1 MFSET
6 IALTDIHGSTDMTL
20 NRVKQDGYSSEY
32 LLVTDLYEVRLYVRN
47 TERFDKT
54 RQLAIARHNVELVET
69 VYPVGAVP
77 SYVRKAFFT
86 FEVQKG
92 DIIASATDI
101 ARELIQFLTG
111 TSFDTLTKLSNFE
124 S

>member
-1 MFSET
+1 MFAST
-6 IALTDIHGSTDMTL
+6 IDLTDIHGTADQTL
-20 NRVKQDGYSSEY
+20 NRVRQDNYSSEY
-32 LLVTDLYEVRLYVRN
+32 LLITDLQETRIFIRN
-47 TERFDKT
+47 TERLDKVRKVT
-54 RQLAIARHNVELVET
+54 IARHNVEILET

-92 DIIASATDI
+92 DVIASAVDV
-101 ARELIQFLTG
+101 ARELVQFLTG
-111 TSFDTLTKLSNFE
+111 TSFDTLTKLANFE